1 MPSIPALLKR
11 GPAPAWAMLGLWLVS
26 AAYLAAIGRADI
38 LAIRALVGGYELL
51 LAVIVVFVTRPLPTR
66 TSTLAAISRTRTWMQ
81 LVVVIGFIVL
91 AGFAS
96 NLPVWSDVTSALAAL
111 GERLLPAEIVGG
123 PGNAVVNPVQYF
135 VLPLLAL
142 LALGARPAELGLGRG
157 HKVLRACLVWLAA
170 PMVFWFIL
178 FIGGQLTWMRLL
190 RAVVSN
196 ALQNGFFEEF
206 LFRGVLQTRLNRLT
220 TIGWALVLQAL
231 IFGVWHLDANS
242 GVAAGDPLA
251 ALAACV
257 VGQAVGGLA
266 YGIVFLRTRNLIAP
280 SVAHVVMN
288 AVGRTM

>member
-1 MPSIPALLKR
+1 MLLPRIPS
-11 GPAPAWAMLGLWLVS
+11 PAWCMLGMWLAS
-26 AAYLAAIGRADI
+26 AIYLAVIGKDEN
-38 LAIRALVGGYELL
+38 LAVWSFIGAYQLL
-51 LAVIVVFVTRPLPTR
+51 LAGIIVRLTRPMPLDAPH
-66 TSTLAAISRTRTWMQ
+66 AAIQTSHARIWVQ
-81 LVVVIGFIVL
+81 LGVIGMFIVL
-91 AGFAS
+91 TGFAQT
-96 NLPVWSDVTSALAAL
+96 LPVWSDMTGALYAL

-123 PGNAVVNPVQYF
+123 PGNAIANPVRYF
-135 VLPLLAL
+135 VLPFVLLL
-142 LALGARPAELGLGRG
+142 VLGARPTELGLGRG
-157 HKVLRACLVWLAA
+157 HRVLRACLVWLAA

-206 LFRGVLQTRLNRLT
+206 LFRGALQTRLNRLT

-242 GVAAGDPLA
+242 GVAPGDPLA

-257 VGQAVGGLA
+257 VSQAVSGLA
-266 YGIVFLRTRNLIAP
+266 YGIVFLCTRNLIAP

-288 AVGRTM
+288 AVSRTM